1 MSHNIPAHPPTS
13 LQRPVDTH
21 AMEKEMEEKMKTDMI
36 QLIIELIV
44 DMRSSLDEAFRAV
57 DVENTGQ
64 VTRNEWS
71 QVMKQT
77 TDQPGLPFLAL
88 QPDLCEVGED
98 GSVDYNQFLER
109 YVVTF
114 GQENEEQSW
123 ADGVIDDICSR
134 VGAMRLDR
142 V

>member
-1 MSHNIPAHPPTS
+1 
-13 LQRPVDTH
+13 
-21 AMEKEMEEKMKTDMI
+21 MEEKMKTDMI

-44 DMRSSLDEAFRAV
+44 DMRSPLYEAFHAV
-57 DVENTGQ
+57 DVENTGH

-88 QPDLCEVGED
+88 QPDLCEVEED
-98 GSVDYNQFLER
+98 GTVDYNHFLER

-114 GQENEEQSW
+114 GHESVDEGESW
-123 ADGVIDDICSR
+123 ADGVVDDICRR
-134 VGAMRLDR
+134 VSAVHLGR
-142 V
+142 VCIHFCLLEVVHDQIITST